1 MNPTV
6 ELHKSKD
13 ESIKDFVQKHG
24 TIALDWYVPNFSN
37 TRVGNL
43 IEQRL
48 PIKTA
53 DSKIVFSCPTLSE
66 FFRTSNFELDL
77 KTGQVFTYLSPP
89 ENIGISCQKEP
100 FDLEFLCNM
109 LREEQD
115 ISMAQEESLERIPNI
130 KKLAGPAD
138 TMSLEETEQKIRQFC
153 HLWQLY
159 ADTSVELK
167 KKSELS
173 QDSAVAACRVYVP
186 YMSDIMRQL
195 EEVRKIFAIEKEV
208 RTIKNRGY
216 FPVPHINPKEEKIKT
231 AKDKDRILE
240 IIDKIATA
248 MIQAARQSKENLARE
263 QEQAR
268 VRDEQLRS
276 VRQTDRSGLNFFA
289 QANSTPVR
297 NDNPRTDN
305 QGVHFK
311 TNPTRHGYST
321 TSDDNDAYEPPEN
334 DSIIQ
339 TASPLQMDQP
349 KNSTTKQIHRNTTW
363 RHNNNAG
370 TAVGTHRT
378 TSIMVTDNRS
388 GPICFRCGERG
399 HLRFNCTER
408 VFCDYCKTFNHN
420 SRACRKQPDNTP
432 SPTGSQ
438 IATGYHPTATPPP
451 LTNNQPPNN
460 QFFHNLFENNQ
471 PRTSTMIQ
479 TPYAG
484 ASPTTPA
491 DLMEGLTQI
500 MNQATKNNK
509 RDDTAK
515 QMMKNIK
522 IFDGSNKAEC
532 INWIS
537 QVEAAAK
544 FTNTPF
550 HELICQSMAPA
561 MLHIFSELSAMA
573 TDEDI
578 KEAILTNYS
587 DIPSTTEAASR
598 LQNIQIS
605 AHEPLVTF
613 NYRYK
618 AIHKVAFGISTRQQ
632 ENKTVLIEYA
642 KKLPV
647 NTRDK
652 LLRKLAKKNSY
663 IKTLDN
669 VFKQAIDINKES
681 SFVEAATG
689 RSNDQVNTRID
700 TQINELEDS
709 FQDYD
714 IKAMSTRT
722 NSRSG
727 DRSWNNS
734 FDKPSQRNNSL
745 NSSHNSRSN
754 YRDNNYSSNED
765 NQNRQGFHRDNTRS
779 KGYQHTPRHNQR
791 NQHYQYRY
799 DNNQDRNRFDNRRR
813 PNKYQ
818 HHKSQHKAQ
827 VIFEFSDQ
835 NMMEMMQ
842 TVRGFINLIKA
853 NPTSRDHYK
862 INKLANR
869 KYDNEV
875 NESDIKTSNLDQ
887 VQQFFNEDED
897 IVFDVL
903 VAADYIDEIN
913 CMDGTHQPSA

>member
-1 MNPTV
+1 MPTDNMGV
-6 ELHKSKD
+6 QTRAMAQCTDSEPQETVKLHKNKD
-13 ESIKDFVQKHG
+13 ESIKDFVRKHG
-24 TIALDWYVPNFSN
+24 TITLDWYVPNFSN
-37 TRVGNL
+37 TRVGDL

-48 PIKTA
+48 PIETA
-53 DSKIVFSCPTLSE
+53 DGKIVFSCPTLSE

-100 FDLEFLCNM
+100 FDLELLRNM

-173 QDSAVAACRVYVP
+173 QDSAVAACRVYIP
-186 YMSDIMRQL
+186 YMSDITRQL
-195 EEVRKIFAIEKEV
+195 EEVRKILAIEKEV

-216 FPVPHINPKEEKIKT
+216 FPVPHINPKEEKIET

-240 IIDKIATA
+240 RIDEIATA
-248 MIQAARQSKENLARE
+248 MIQAARQSEENLARE

-268 VRDEQLRS
+268 ARDEQLRS

-311 TNPTRHGYST
+311 TNPTRHVYST
-321 TSDDNDAYEPPEN
+321 TSDDNDAYKPPEN

-339 TASPLQMDQP
+339 TASPLQTDQP
-349 KNSTTKQIHRNTTW
+349 TNSTTKPIHRNTTW
-363 RHNNNAG
+363 RHNNNVG

-378 TSIMVTDNRS
+378 TSITATDNRS

-438 IATGYHPTATPPP
+438 IAMGYHPTATPPP
-451 LTNNQPPNN
+451 LTNNQLPNN

-500 MNQATKNNK
+500 MNQATKSNK
-509 RDDTAK
+509 WDDTPK

-550 HELICQSMAPA
+550 CELICQSMAPA
-561 MLHIFSELSAMA
+561 MLHIFSELSARA

-613 NYRYK
+613 NHRYE
-618 AIHKVAFGISTRQQ
+618 AIHKVAFGISTGQQ
-632 ENKTVLIEYA
+632 ENKTILIEYA

-652 LLRKLAKKNSY
+652 
-663 IKTLDN
+663 
-669 VFKQAIDINKES
+669 
-681 SFVEAATG
+681 
-689 RSNDQVNTRID
+689 
-700 TQINELEDS
+700 
-709 FQDYD
+709 
-714 IKAMSTRT
+714 
-722 NSRSG
+722 
-727 DRSWNNS
+727 
-734 FDKPSQRNNSL
+734 
-745 NSSHNSRSN
+745 
-754 YRDNNYSSNED
+754 
-765 NQNRQGFHRDNTRS
+765 
-779 KGYQHTPRHNQR
+779 
-791 NQHYQYRY
+791 
-799 DNNQDRNRFDNRRR
+799 
-813 PNKYQ
+813 
-818 HHKSQHKAQ
+818 
-827 VIFEFSDQ
+827 
-835 NMMEMMQ
+835 
-842 TVRGFINLIKA
+842 
-853 NPTSRDHYK
+853 
-862 INKLANR
+862 
-869 KYDNEV
+869 
-875 NESDIKTSNLDQ
+875 
-887 VQQFFNEDED
+887 
-897 IVFDVL
+897 
-903 VAADYIDEIN
+903 
-913 CMDGTHQPSA
+913 

>member
-1 MNPTV
+1 MPTDNTGMQTRAMAQHTDSEPQETQNQNMNPTV
-6 ELHKSKD
+6 ELYKSKD
-13 ESIKDFVQKHG
+13 ESINDFVRKHG

-37 TRVGNL
+37 SRVGDL

-48 PIKTA
+48 PIETT
-53 DSKIVFSCPTLSE
+53 DGRIVFSCPTLSE

-89 ENIGISCQKEP
+89 ENIGIACQKDP
-100 FDLEFLCNM
+100 FDPDFLRNM

-115 ISMAQEESLERIPNI
+115 INMAQEESLERIPNI

-138 TMSLEETEQKIRQFC
+138 TMSLEETEQKICQFC

-186 YMSDIMRQL
+186 YMSDITRQL

-216 FPVPHINPKEEKIKT
+216 FLVPHINPQEEKIET
-231 AKDKDRILE
+231 AKDKDKILE
-240 IIDKIATA
+240 RIDELATA
-248 MIQAARQSKENLARE
+248 MIQAARQSEENLARE

-268 VRDEQLRS
+268 ARDEQLRL
-276 VRQTDRSGLNFFA
+276 VRQTDRSSLNFLA
-289 QANSTPVR
+289 QANSTPVG
-297 NDNPRTDN
+297 NDNQRTDN

-311 TNPTRHGYST
+311 TNPTRHVYST
-321 TSDDNDAYEPPEN
+321 TSDDNDLYEPPEN

-339 TASPLQMDQP
+339 TASPLQTEQP
-349 KNSTTKQIHRNTTW
+349 VTNTSKPINLNATW

-370 TAVGTHRT
+370 TTVGTHRT
-378 TSIMVTDNRS
+378 TSVSGMDNRS

-408 VFCDYCKTFNHN
+408 VFCDYCKTYNHN
-420 SRACRKQPDNTP
+420 SRVCRKKPDNTH

-460 QFFHNLFENNQ
+460 QFLQNLFKNNQ

-479 TPYAG
+479 TPYTG

-500 MNQATKNNK
+500 VNQATKSNK
-509 RDDTAK
+509 RDETTK

-550 HELICQSMAPA
+550 RELICQSMAPA

-573 TDEDI
+573 TNEDI

-587 DIPSTTEAASR
+587 DIPSTTEAAMR
-598 LQNIQIS
+598 LQNIQIA

-613 NYRYK
+613 NHRYE
-618 AIHKVAFGISTRQQ
+618 AIHKVAFGIPTRQQ

-642 KKLPV
+642 KKLPT

-652 LLRKLAKKNSY
+652 LLRKLAKKNYY
-663 IKTLDN
+663 IKTLDDA
-669 VFKQAIDINKES
+669 FRQAIDINKES

-689 RSNDQVNTRID
+689 
-700 TQINELEDS
+700 
-709 FQDYD
+709 
-714 IKAMSTRT
+714 
-722 NSRSG
+722 
-727 DRSWNNS
+727 
-734 FDKPSQRNNSL
+734 
-745 NSSHNSRSN
+745 
-754 YRDNNYSSNED
+754 
-765 NQNRQGFHRDNTRS
+765 
-779 KGYQHTPRHNQR
+779 
-791 NQHYQYRY
+791 
-799 DNNQDRNRFDNRRR
+799 
-813 PNKYQ
+813 
-818 HHKSQHKAQ
+818 
-827 VIFEFSDQ
+827 
-835 NMMEMMQ
+835 
-842 TVRGFINLIKA
+842 
-853 NPTSRDHYK
+853 
-862 INKLANR
+862 
-869 KYDNEV
+869 
-875 NESDIKTSNLDQ
+875 
-887 VQQFFNEDED
+887 
-897 IVFDVL
+897 
-903 VAADYIDEIN
+903 
-913 CMDGTHQPSA
+913 

>member
-1 MNPTV
+1 MAQCTDSEPQETQNQNVNPTV
-6 ELHKSKD
+6 ELYKSKD
-13 ESIKDFVQKHG
+13 ESIKDFIQKHG

-37 TRVGNL
+37 SRVGDL

-48 PIKTA
+48 PIETA
-53 DSKIVFSCPTLSE
+53 DSRIVFSCPTLSE

-89 ENIGISCQKEP
+89 ENIGISCQKDP
-100 FDLEFLCNM
+100 FNLEFLRNM
-109 LREEQD
+109 LWEEQD

-138 TMSLEETEQKIRQFC
+138 TMSLEETEQKIHQFC

-167 KKSELS
+167 KKSELL
-173 QDSAVAACRVYVP
+173 QDSAVAACRVYIP

-195 EEVRKIFAIEKEV
+195 EEVRKIFTIEKEV

-216 FPVPHINPKEEKIKT
+216 FPVPHINPQEEKIET

-240 IIDKIATA
+240 RIDEIAMA
-248 MIQAARQSKENLARE
+248 MIQAARQSEENLTRE

-268 VRDEQLRS
+268 ARDEQHRS

-297 NDNPRTDN
+297 NDNQRTNN

-311 TNPTRHGYST
+311 TNTTRHIYST
-321 TSDDNDAYEPPEN
+321 TSDDNDLYEPPEN

-339 TASPLQMDQP
+339 TASPLQTEQP
-349 KNSTTKQIHRNTTW
+349 TTKTAKPINRNTMW

-370 TAVGTHRT
+370 TTVGTHRT
-378 TSIMVTDNRS
+378 MNVSGTDNRC
-388 GPICFRCGERG
+388 GPICFRCRERG

-408 VFCDYCKTFNHN
+408 VFCDSCKTYNHS

-460 QFFHNLFENNQ
+460 QFLQKLFENNQ

-479 TPYAG
+479 TPYTG

-500 MNQATKNNK
+500 VNQATKSNK
-509 RDDTAK
+509 RDETAK

-550 HELICQSMAPA
+550 RELICQSMAPA

-573 TDEDI
+573 TDQDI

-587 DIPSTTEAASR
+587 DIPSTTEAAMR
-598 LQNIQIS
+598 LQNIQIA

-613 NYRYK
+613 NHRYK
-618 AIHKVAFGISTRQQ
+618 AIHKVAFGILTRQQ
-632 ENKTVLIEYA
+632 ENKTVLIEYS
-642 KKLPV
+642 KKLPT

-663 IKTLDN
+663 IKMLEDA
-669 VFKQAIDINKES
+669 FRQAIDINKES

-689 RSNDQVNTRID
+689 RSNDQANTRID

-714 IKAMSTRT
+714 INAMSTRA
-722 NSRSG
+722 NNRSG

-734 FDKPSQRNNSL
+734 FDKPSQKNNSF
-745 NSSHNSRSN
+745 NSSYSSRSN
-754 YRDNNYSSNED
+754 YRDNNFSGSED
-765 NQNRQGFHRDNTRS
+765 NQNRQGFQRDYTRS
-779 KGYQHTPRHNQR
+779 KGYQQTPRYDQR

-799 DNNQDRNRFDNRRR
+799 YNNQDRNRFDNKRR

-818 HHKSQHKAQ
+818 HHRNQHKAQ
-827 VIFEFSDQ
+827 IIFEFSDQ

-842 TVRGFINLIKA
+842 MVRGFINLIKA
-853 NPTSRDHYK
+853 NPTTRDHY
-862 INKLANR
+862 
-869 KYDNEV
+869 
-875 NESDIKTSNLDQ
+875 NLT
-887 VQQFFNEDED
+887 N
-897 IVFDVL
+897 
-903 VAADYIDEIN
+903 
-913 CMDGTHQPSA
+913 

>member
-1 MNPTV
+1 MPN
-6 ELHKSKD
+6 LCRLLYKSKD
-13 ESIKDFVQKHG
+13 ESIKDFVRKHG

-37 TRVGNL
+37 SRVGDL

-48 PIKTA
+48 QIETS
-53 DSKIVFSCPTLSE
+53 DGKIVFSCPTLSE

-77 KTGQVFTYLSPP
+77 KKGQVFTYLSPP

-153 HLWQLY
+153 HLWKLY

-173 QDSAVAACRVYVP
+173 QDSTVAACRVYVP

-216 FPVPHINPKEEKIKT
+216 FPVPHINPQEEKIET
-231 AKDKDRILE
+231 AKDKDKVLDRIDEL
-240 IIDKIATA
+240 ATA
-248 MIQAARQSKENLARE
+248 MIQATRQSEENLARE

-268 VRDEQLRS
+268 ARDKQLRS
-276 VRQTDRSGLNFFA
+276 VRQTDRSSLNFFA

-297 NDNPRTDN
+297 NENQRTDN

-311 TNPTRHGYST
+311 TNPTRHVYST
-321 TSDDNDAYEPPEN
+321 TSDDNNPYKPPEN

-339 TASPLQMDQP
+339 TASQLQPEQP
-349 KNSTTKQIHRNTTW
+349 STNTAKPMSRSTT
-363 RHNNNAG
+363 
-370 TAVGTHRT
+370 VGTHRT
-378 TSIMVTDNRS
+378 TNVSGTDNRS

-408 VFCDYCKTFNHN
+408 VFCDYCKTYNHN
-420 SRACRKQPDNTP
+420 SRVCRKQPDNTP

-460 QFFHNLFENNQ
+460 QFLQNLFENNQ

-479 TPYAG
+479 TPYTG

-491 DLMEGLTQI
+491 DLMDGLTQI
-500 MNQATKNNK
+500 VNQAKKNNK

-537 QVEAAAK
+537 QVEAGAK

-550 HELICQSMAPA
+550 RELICQSMAPT

-613 NYRYK
+613 NHRYE

-642 KKLPV
+642 KKLPA

-663 IKTLDN
+663 IKTLEDA
-669 VFKQAIDINKES
+669 FREAIDINKES

-689 RSNDQVNTRID
+689 RSNDQANTRID

-714 IKAMSTRT
+714 INAMSTRA
-722 NSRSG
+722 NNRSG

-734 FDKPSQRNNSL
+734 FDKPSQKNNSF
-745 NSSHNSRSN
+745 NSSYSSRSN
-754 YRDNNYSSNED
+754 YRDNNYSSSED
-765 NQNRQGFHRDNTRS
+765 NQKREGSQRDYNRS
-779 KGYQHTPRHNQR
+779 KGYQQTLRYDQR
-791 NQHYQYRY
+791 NQNYQYRY
-799 DNNQDRNRFDNRRR
+799 ENNQDRNRFDNKRR

-818 HHKSQHKAQ
+818 HHRNQHKAQ
-827 VIFEFSDQ
+827 IIFEFSDQ

-853 NPTSRDHYK
+853 NPTTRDHYK
-862 INKLANR
+862 TNILANR

-887 VQQFFNEDED
+887 VQQFFNEDTD
-897 IVFDVL
+897 VIFDAL
-903 VAADYIDEIN
+903 VAADYIDEIDCTN
-913 CMDGTHQPSA
+913 GTRQPSA

>member
-1 MNPTV
+1 
-6 ELHKSKD
+6 
-13 ESIKDFVQKHG
+13 
-24 TIALDWYVPNFSN
+24 
-37 TRVGNL
+37 
-43 IEQRL
+43 
-48 PIKTA
+48 
-53 DSKIVFSCPTLSE
+53 
-66 FFRTSNFELDL
+66 
-77 KTGQVFTYLSPP
+77 
-89 ENIGISCQKEP
+89 
-100 FDLEFLCNM
+100 
-109 LREEQD
+109 
-115 ISMAQEESLERIPNI
+115 
-130 KKLAGPAD
+130 
-138 TMSLEETEQKIRQFC
+138 
-153 HLWQLY
+153 
-159 ADTSVELK
+159 
-167 KKSELS
+167 
-173 QDSAVAACRVYVP
+173 
-186 YMSDIMRQL
+186 
-195 EEVRKIFAIEKEV
+195 
-208 RTIKNRGY
+208 
-216 FPVPHINPKEEKIKT
+216 
-231 AKDKDRILE
+231 
-240 IIDKIATA
+240 
-248 MIQAARQSKENLARE
+248 MIQAARQSEENLARE

-268 VRDEQLRS
+268 ARDEQLWS

-311 TNPTRHGYST
+311 TNPTRHVYST
-321 TSDDNDAYEPPEN
+321 TSDDNNTYEPPEN

-339 TASPLQMDQP
+339 TASPLQTDQP
-349 KNSTTKQIHRNTTW
+349 TNSTTKLIHRNTMW

-378 TSIMVTDNRS
+378 TSITATDNRS

-399 HLRFNCTER
+399 HLRFNCTKR

-500 MNQATKNNK
+500 VNQATKSNK

-515 QMMKNIK
+515 RMMKNIK
-522 IFDGSNKAEC
+522 IFNGSNKAEC

-550 HELICQSMAPA
+550 RELICQSMAPA

-587 DIPSTTEAASR
+587 DIPSTTEAALR

-605 AHEPLVTF
+605 AHKPLVTL
-613 NYRYK
+613 NHRYE
-618 AIHKVAFGISTRQQ
+618 AIHKVALGISTRQQ
-632 ENKTVLIEYA
+632 ENKTILIEYA

-663 IKTLDN
+663 IKMLDDA
-669 VFKQAIDINKES
+669 FKQAIDINKES
-681 SFVEAATG
+681 SFVEAATV

-700 TQINELEDS
+700 TQINELEDA

-714 IKAMSTRT
+714 INAMSTRA

-745 NSSHNSRSN
+745 NSSHSSRSN
-754 YRDNNYSSNED
+754 YGDNNYSSNED

-779 KGYQHTPRHNQR
+779 KGYQQTPRHDQR
-791 NQHYQYRY
+791 NRHYQYRY
-799 DNNQDRNRFDNRRR
+799 NNNQDRNRFDNRRR

-818 HHKSQHKAQ
+818 HHKNQHKAQ
-827 VIFEFSDQ
+827 VIFKFSDQ
-835 NMMEMMQ
+835 DMMEMMQ
-842 TVRGFINLIKA
+842 MIRGFINLIKA
-853 NPTSRDHYK
+853 NPTTRDHYK
-862 INKLANR
+862 TNKLANR
-869 KYDNEV
+869 KYDNKV
-875 NESDIKTSNLDQ
+875 NKSEIKTSNLEQ
-887 VQQFFNEDED
+887 VQQFFNKDAD
-897 IVFDVL
+897 IVFDAL

-913 CMDGTHQPSA
+913 CTDGTRQPSA